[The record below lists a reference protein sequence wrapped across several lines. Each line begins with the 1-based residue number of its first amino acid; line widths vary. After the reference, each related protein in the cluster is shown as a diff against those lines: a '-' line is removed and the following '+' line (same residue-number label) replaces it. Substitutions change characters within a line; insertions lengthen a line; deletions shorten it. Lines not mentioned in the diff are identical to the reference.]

1 MLVCM
6 SFVATLVALFLCFF
20 QVHNYVCLQMCVFV
34 CVCVMSPQ
42 RPAFIIDTKFSLLHF
57 SGRCDPVQVIS
68 LENVTGK
75 ISIYKL
81 LNVIGVIVCGY
92 LKIKCQET
100 IIYYINFKGDYML

>member
-6 SFVATLVALFLCFF
+6 SFVATLVALFLFF
-20 QVHNYVCLQMCVFV
+20 FSKYITMCVCK